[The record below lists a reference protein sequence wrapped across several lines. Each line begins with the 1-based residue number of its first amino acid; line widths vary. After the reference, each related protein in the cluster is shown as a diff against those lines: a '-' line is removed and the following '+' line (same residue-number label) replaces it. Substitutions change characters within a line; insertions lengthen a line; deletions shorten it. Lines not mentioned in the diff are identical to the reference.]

1 MIATCAS
8 CGADFEAK
16 RGTAKFCSGR
26 CRKRAAD
33 ARGRATVVPIDRSG
47 GSQERQ
53 ELQPSAISAA
63 LLAQYGEA
71 SLATPVGQIAIK
83 LASDVDAMTPG
94 TPGYASTVAQ
104 LRSVIDDLNAVA
116 APAKANPLVLLRER
130 HASSRLSG

>member
-8 CGADFEAK
+8 CGVDFEAK

-26 CRKRAAD
+26 CRKRASD
-33 ARGRATVVPIDRSG
+33 ARGRAPVVLIDRSVG
-47 GSQERQ
+47 GQRHDDPR
-53 ELQPSAISAA
+53 PSAITAA
-63 LLAQYGEA
+63 LLAQYGETG
-71 SLATPVGQIAIK
+71 LATPVGQIAIK